1 MLSVRALSCGY
12 GQLQIVYD
20 VDLEVAEGEW
30 VALLGPA
37 GAGKTTLLRSVAG
50 LIPPLS
56 GSVAFRGEDVRRVP
70 AFGRV
75 RLGLSLVHEGRRLFR
90 GMTVLENLV
99 AGAFVVR
106 DQKAIAERLAWTFD
120 LFPVL
125 AERRKQV
132 VGTLSGGEQQ
142 MCAIGRSLMA
152 RPALLVVDELSLGLA
167 PVVVADLLEALVEI
181 RRQGTTLLV
190 VEQDVRTALR
200 HADRGYVM
208 RQGRI
213 VKEGPSDEL
222 LRDADFQR
230 EFLGV

>member
-12 GQLQIVYD
+12 GHLQIVYD
-20 VDLEVAEGEW
+20 IDLEVAAGEW

-37 GAGKTTLLRSVAG
+37 GAGKTTLLRSIAG
-50 LIPPLS
+50 LLPPLS
-56 GSVAFRGEDVRRVP
+56 GSVAFRGEDLRRVP

-90 GMTVLENLV
+90 GMTVMENLV
-99 AGAFVVR
+99 AGAFTVR
-106 DQKAIAERLAWTFD
+106 DRKAIADRLAWIFHV
-120 LFPVL
+120 FPVL
-125 AERRKQV
+125 QERQEQV

-167 PVVVADLLEALVEI
+167 PVVVADLLDALVEI

-190 VEQDVRTALR
+190 VEQDVRTSLLY
-200 HADRGYVM
+200 ADRGYVL

-213 VKEGPSDEL
+213 VKSGASEAL